1 MKGYIIYVEGS
12 VLMDSSLKI
21 KDIPKNERP
30 KEKLLTYGA
39 EILSNSELLAI
50 ILRTGTQGENVLQ
63 LCSRL
68 LSQLEGLD
76 GVLSASFNDITSIKG
91 IKEGKASQILAL
103 SELFR
108 RFRTLK
114 AMKKD
119 IKINSPKDLAD
130 LLMGEM
136 NELSQEIL
144 KVILLST
151 KNIIIGTKDVFK
163 GSLNTSIVHPREIF
177 KQAINKNSAS
187 IIICHNHPSGD
198 PTPSKEDINIT
209 LRIKEC
215 GNIIG
220 IQLIDHIIIGNNK
233 FVSLKER
240 GLI

>member
-1 MKGYIIYVEGS
+1 MEN
-12 VLMDSSLKI
+12 SLKI
-21 KDIPKNERP
+21 KDIPQNERP
-30 KEKLLTYGA
+30 KEKLLTWGA
-39 EILSNSELLAI
+39 DSLSNSELLAI
-50 ILRTGTQGENVLQ
+50 ILKTGTKGENVLQ
-63 LCSRL
+63 LSGRL
-68 LSQLEGLD
+68 LSELEGLD

-91 IKEGKASQILAL
+91 IKDGKASQILAL

-119 IKINSPKDLAD
+119 VKINSPKDLAD
-130 LLMGEM
+130 LLIGEM
-136 NELSQEIL
+136 NDLTQEVL
-144 KVILLST
+144 KVVLLST

-177 KQAINKNSAS
+177 KQAIDKHSAS

-215 GNIIG
+215 GNILG
-220 IQLIDHIIIGNNK
+220 IQLVDHIIIGNNK

>member
-1 MKGYIIYVEGS
+1 MES
-12 VLMDSSLKI
+12 NLKI

-39 EILSNSELLAI
+39 EVLSNSELLAI
-50 ILRTGTQGENVLQ
+50 ILRTGMVGENVLE
-63 LCSRL
+63 LSNRL
-68 LSQLEGLD
+68 LSELEGLD
-76 GVLSASFNDITSIKG
+76 GILSATFDDITSIKG
-91 IKEGKASQILAL
+91 IKDAKASQLLAL
-103 SELFR
+103 AELFK

-114 AMKKD
+114 AMHKD
-119 IKINSPKDLAD
+119 IKITSPKDVAN

-136 NELSQEIL
+136 DDLNQEVL
-144 KVILLST
+144 KVILLNT
-151 KNIIIGTKDVFK
+151 KNIVIGTRDVFK

-198 PTPSKEDINIT
+198 PTPSQEDINIT

-220 IQLIDHIIIGNNK
+220 IQLLDHIIIGKNK
-233 FVSLKER
+233 FISLEEK

>member
-1 MKGYIIYVEGS
+1 MNS
-12 VLMDSSLKI
+12 NLKI
-21 KDIPKNERP
+21 KDIPQNERP
-30 KEKLLTYGA
+30 KEKLLAYGA
-39 EILSNSELLAI
+39 ESLNNSELLAI
-50 ILRTGTQGENVLQ
+50 ILRTGTQGENVLE
-63 LCSRL
+63 LSSRL
-68 LSQLEGLD
+68 LSELEGLD
-76 GVLSASFNDITSIKG
+76 GILSASINDITSIKG

-119 IKINSPKDLAD
+119 IKITSPKELAD

-136 NELSQEIL
+136 NELNQEVL

-163 GSLNTSIVHPREIF
+163 GSLNTSVVHPREIF

-220 IQLIDHIIIGNNK
+220 IQLVDHIIIGNNK

-240 GLI
+240 GLM

>member
-1 MKGYIIYVEGS
+1 MGNN
-12 VLMDSSLKI
+12 LKI
-21 KDIPKNERP
+21 KDIPQNERP

-39 EILSNSELLAI
+39 ETLSNSELLAI
-50 ILRTGTQGENVLQ
+50 ILRTGTVGENVLQ

-68 LSQLEGLD
+68 LSELEGLD
-76 GVLSASFNDITSIKG
+76 GILNANFNDITSIKG
-91 IKEGKASQILAL
+91 VKGGKASQILAL
-103 SELFR
+103 SELFK

-114 AMKKD
+114 ALKNE
-119 IKINSPKDLAD
+119 IKITSPKDLAD

-136 NELSQEIL
+136 NDLTQEVL

-151 KNIIIGTKDVFK
+151 KNIVIGTKDVFK
-163 GSLNTSIVHPREIF
+163 GSLNSSVVHPREIF

-198 PTPSKEDINIT
+198 PTPSREDINIT
-209 LRIKEC
+209 LRVKEC

-233 FVSLKER
+233 FISLKER

>member
-1 MKGYIIYVEGS
+1 
-12 VLMDSSLKI
+12 MDSSLKI
-21 KDIPKNERP
+21 KDIPQNERP

-39 EILSNSELLAI
+39 DSLSNSELLAI

-63 LCSRL
+63 LSSRL
-68 LSQLEGLD
+68 LSELEGLD

-91 IKEGKASQILAL
+91 IKDGKASQILAL

-119 IKINSPKDLAD
+119 IKINSPKDLAN

-136 NELSQEIL
+136 NELNQEIL
-144 KVILLST
+144 KVILLS
-151 KNIIIGTKDVFK
+151 TKDVFK

-220 IQLIDHIIIGNNK
+220 IQLVDHIIIGNNK

>member
-1 MKGYIIYVEGS
+1 
-12 VLMDSSLKI
+12 MDNSLKI
-21 KDIPKNERP
+21 KDMPQNERP

-39 EILSNSELLAI
+39 DTLTNSELLAL
-50 ILRTGTQGENVLQ
+50 ILRTGTQGENVLE
-63 LCSRL
+63 LSNRL
-68 LSQLEGLD
+68 LAELDGLD
-76 GVLSASFNDITSIKG
+76 GILSANLKDIISIKG

-108 RFRTLK
+108 RFKTIK
-114 AMKKD
+114 AAKREV
-119 IKINSPKDLAD
+119 KITSPQDLAN
-130 LLMGEM
+130 LVMGEM
-136 NELSQEIL
+136 NELNQEVL

-151 KNIIIGTKDVFK
+151 KNTVISVKDVFK

-177 KQAINKNSAS
+177 KEAINRNSAS
-187 IIICHNHPSGD
+187 LIVCHNHPSGD

-220 IQLIDHIIIGNNK
+220 IKLIDHIIIGNNK

>member
-1 MKGYIIYVEGS
+1 MEN
-12 VLMDSSLKI
+12 SLKI
-21 KDIPKNERP
+21 KDIPQNERP
-30 KEKLLTYGA
+30 KEKLLTWGA
-39 EILSNSELLAI
+39 DSLSNSELLAI
-50 ILRTGTQGENVLQ
+50 ILKTGTKGENVLQ
-63 LCSRL
+63 LSGRL
-68 LSQLEGLD
+68 LSELEGLD
-76 GVLSASFNDITSIKG
+76 GVLSASFNDITSIRG
-91 IKEGKASQILAL
+91 IKDGKASQILAL

-119 IKINSPKDLAD
+119 VKINSPKDLAD
-130 LLMGEM
+130 LLIGEM
-136 NELSQEIL
+136 NDLTQEVL
-144 KVILLST
+144 KVVLLST

-177 KQAINKNSAS
+177 KQAIDKHSAS

-215 GNIIG
+215 GNILG
-220 IQLIDHIIIGNNK
+220 IQLVDHIIIGNNK

>member
-1 MKGYIIYVEGS
+1 MEN
-12 VLMDSSLKI
+12 SLKI
-21 KDIPKNERP
+21 KDILQNERP
-30 KEKLLTYGA
+30 KEKLLTWGA
-39 EILSNSELLAI
+39 DSLSNSELLAI
-50 ILRTGTQGENVLQ
+50 ILKTGTKGENVLQ
-63 LCSRL
+63 LSGRL
-68 LSQLEGLD
+68 LSELEGLD

-91 IKEGKASQILAL
+91 IKDGKASQILAL

-119 IKINSPKDLAD
+119 VKINSPKDLAD
-130 LLMGEM
+130 LLIGEM
-136 NELSQEIL
+136 NDLTQEVL
-144 KVILLST
+144 KVVLLST

-177 KQAINKNSAS
+177 KQAIDKHSAS

-215 GNIIG
+215 GNILG
-220 IQLIDHIIIGNNK
+220 IQLVDHIIIGNNK